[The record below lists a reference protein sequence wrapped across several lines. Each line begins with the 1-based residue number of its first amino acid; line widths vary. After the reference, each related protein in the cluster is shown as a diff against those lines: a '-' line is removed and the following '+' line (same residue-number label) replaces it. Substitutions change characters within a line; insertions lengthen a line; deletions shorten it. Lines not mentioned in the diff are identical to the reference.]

1 MEGGGNQD
9 RVCAWIALRQTP
21 GVGPL
26 TCKRLVERFGSPEN
40 VFCADESRLLQV
52 EGMGTKSARAVLQG
66 GSRQQAQKEFVRCQ
80 KRGYEII
87 AVDHPWYPWR
97 LARITDPPP
106 YLYAFGSPLDPE
118 PAIAVVGTRN
128 PTRYGFSMARRLSA
142 DLADMGLTIV
152 SGMARGIDTAA
163 HQGALDAGGSTVA
176 VLGSGLSVIYPP
188 ENRKLYF
195 DISRQGTIVS
205 ERPVDDPPNSYNFP
219 ARNRIIS
226 GMCLGTVVVEAAK
239 KSGSLIT
246 ARLAAEQNREVFAV
260 PGNINSYKSSGAHNL
275 LKQGAKLVERA
286 QDVIE
291 EIAPLLLSA
300 KSSGSADQCHPE
312 NRSQVPDLTAEQA
325 RVYHALDPYPAH
337 IDELARELSMDAGA
351 LLSVLLNLELKGM
364 VTQMPGKYY
373 CIRGV
378 ET

>member
-9 RVCAWIALRQTP
+9 RVCAWIALRQAP

-26 TCKRLVERFGSPEN
+26 TCKRLVEHFGSPEN

-52 EGMGTKSARAVLQG
+52 EGMGAKSARAVLQG
-66 GSRQQAQKEFVRCQ
+66 GNRQQAQQEIARCQ

-87 AVDHPWYPWR
+87 AADHARYPWR
-97 LARITDPPP
+97 LARISDPPP
-106 YLYAFGSPLDPE
+106 YLYAFGRPLDPE

-163 HQGALDAGGSTVA
+163 HQGALGAGGSTVA

-291 EIAPLLLSA
+291 EIAPLLLSVKNSEGA
-300 KSSGSADQCHPE
+300 NFRHPE
-312 NRSQVPDLTAEQA
+312 NQIQAPDLTAEQA

>member
-1 MEGGGNQD
+1 
-9 RVCAWIALRQTP
+9 
-21 GVGPL
+21 
-26 TCKRLVERFGSPEN
+26 
-40 VFCADESRLLQV
+40 
-52 EGMGTKSARAVLQG
+52 
-66 GSRQQAQKEFVRCQ
+66 
-80 KRGYEII
+80 
-87 AVDHPWYPWR
+87 
-97 LARITDPPP
+97 
-106 YLYAFGSPLDPE
+106 
-118 PAIAVVGTRN
+118 VGTRN

-163 HQGALDAGGSTVA
+163 HKGALDAGGSTVA

-195 DISRQGTIVS
+195 DISKQGTIVS
-205 ERPVDDPPNSYNFP
+205 ERPVEDPPNSYNFP

-260 PGNINSYKSSGAHNL
+260 PGNINSYKSAGAHNL

-300 KSSGSADQCHPE
+300 KSSEDENFRHPE
-312 NRSQVPDLTAEQA
+312 NQSQAPDLTAEQA